1 MNETKPHIP
10 EKPKPDDAWT
20 EEEKT
25 RGAPKPAPADAA
37 SKPSTGGRPTDERA
51 ETESAAAK
59 IDPKAK
65 QGG

>member
-10 EKPKPDDAWT
+10 AKPKPDDAWT

-25 RGAPKPAPADAA
+25 RGAPQSVPTDAGGKPT
-37 SKPSTGGRPTDERA
+37 TGGRPTDDRA
-51 ETESAAAK
+51 ATESAAAK

-65 QGG
+65 PGG